1 MNKIAENKVKY
12 LLIIEKDVK
21 EELEKVAQND
31 ERSLN
36 NLINKVLKDFLKS
49 KKD

>member
-21 EELEKVAQND
+21 EELEKIAQSD